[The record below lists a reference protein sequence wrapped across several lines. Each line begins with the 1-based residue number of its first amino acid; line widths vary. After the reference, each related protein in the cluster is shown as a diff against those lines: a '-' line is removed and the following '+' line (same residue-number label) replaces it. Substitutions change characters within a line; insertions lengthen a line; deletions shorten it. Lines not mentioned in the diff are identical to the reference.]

1 MFRRIGIVFLM
12 ALLMAACAPQGVDE
26 ACCVVAEADSL
37 WQAGQTYDDS
47 LRLALA
53 YETLSSFCSPLLST
67 LHPKRSTDYAHAC
80 YHYGR
85 LLRRADDPVAAMQVF
100 ISGTHSGTDDHHILG
115 RIYSNMGSICHFASE
130 FQLSYDMFERSA
142 HYFLENGDTLLYYYG
157 LNNMAI
163 ELAEQEEKDSCN
175 AIIDKILDH
184 HITDSVLIAYCYLS
198 KAEGF
203 LKWKQYDSV
212 IVWANQSIQ
221 YYSYLPS
228 ATLQLAQAYSQMGVK
243 DSAVFYASQ
252 VVEKSTEPFD
262 LNNALYIL
270 THDDETKDKNEA
282 LETSADRSDVQ
293 KLLEIRQGHLSQAVQ
308 LLDQDL
314 HRKLDWRWLYAILVT
329 LVLGGLG
336 IVSYLS
342 KKRKQHKLLS
352 QQIDDMK
359 EMQSDAEERFEHTVE
374 QHNQYQKNLKA
385 QIEQSCALISQSE
398 NFPNNLLWKDYDK
411 MCEIVNVNYGM
422 LATKLQKEYALSQ
435 KEIRLCVLV
444 LHRVQSGKQMSE
456 LLFYAESGIRNL
468 KNRTAKKIGTNSIN
482 LRDYLIQIAAGEYP
496 NTEI

>member
-1 MFRRIGIVFLM
+1 
-12 ALLMAACAPQGVDE
+12 
-26 ACCVVAEADSL
+26 
-37 WQAGQTYDDS
+37 
-47 LRLALA
+47 
-53 YETLSSFCSPLLST
+53 
-67 LHPKRSTDYAHAC
+67 
-80 YHYGR
+80 
-85 LLRRADDPVAAMQVF
+85 
-100 ISGTHSGTDDHHILG
+100 
-115 RIYSNMGSICHFASE
+115 
-130 FQLSYDMFERSA
+130 MFEIA
-142 HYFLENGDTLLYYYG
+142 AQQYHLNHDTLLYYYC
-157 LNNMAI
+157 LNDMAF
-163 ELAEQEEKDSCN
+163 ELAEQGKKDSCN
-175 AIIDKILDH
+175 LIVNQLLNLNIQDSILK
-184 HITDSVLIAYCYLS
+184 AYCCFS
-198 KAEGF
+198 KAEGY
-203 LKWKQYDSV
+203 LQCKQYDSV
-212 IVWANQSIQ
+212 IVCAHQSKQ
-221 YYSYLPS
+221 YYPDFPS
-228 ATLQLAQAYSQMGVK
+228 ATLQLAQAYSQMRVK

-314 HRKLDWRWLYAILVT
+314 HRKPDWRWLYAILVT

-336 IVSYLS
+336 IVSYHS

-398 NFPNNLLWKDYDK
+398 KFPNNLLWKDYDK

-422 LATKLQKEYALSQ
+422 LASKLQKEYALSQ

-444 LHRVQSGKQMSE
+444 LHGVQSGKQMSE

-468 KNRTAKKIGTNSIN
+468 KNRTAKKLGTNSIN